1 MEKGNNG
8 VLVFC
13 ISTLSLRRSDLDQ
26 NKTAVELFL
35 RFHWIVFTF
44 SLNCFYVFVDVQNF
58 FIYLLEDQFQNFGSP
73 FFQDPIP
80 TVPVKGTPVKSG
92 LHSYTLEDLA
102 YARSGDKGTE
112 QVKRIKFENLFAHNL
127 RLKLSIQKTI

>member
-1 MEKGNNG
+1 MA
-8 VLVFC
+8 
-13 ISTLSLRRSDLDQ
+13 LSFFVYILGLRFRCSDLDP
-26 NKTAVELFL
+26 NKTVIFKIL
-35 RFHWIVFTF
+35 I
-44 SLNCFYVFVDVQNF
+44 
-58 FIYLLEDQFQNFGSP
+58 

-112 QVKRIKFENLFAHNL
+112 QVKRK
-127 RLKLSIQKTI
+127 KLEKLGVA